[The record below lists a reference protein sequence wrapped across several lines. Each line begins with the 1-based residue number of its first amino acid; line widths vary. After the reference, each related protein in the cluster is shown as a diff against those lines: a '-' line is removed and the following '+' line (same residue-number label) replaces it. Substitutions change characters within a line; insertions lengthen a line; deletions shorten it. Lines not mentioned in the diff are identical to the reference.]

1 MCRYFGMINWI
12 LVSVI
17 AALLLVG
24 CASTGQ
30 SPADEGGSAEGSE
43 DLDQLVMQGPAN
55 VLALSVPFFQVLDDG
70 ALEEHAEEVRYEPW
84 KNPDE
89 LRARLS
95 SEQADVSAVPTYVGA
110 NLYNRELD
118 VRLINTLVWGMLYV
132 VGPDGEQTDWSSL
145 EGQSVIVPFKGDMP
159 DLVFRYL
166 AEKNG
171 LDPQE
176 DLDIQYVSAPPEA
189 VQTLLS
195 GRADYAVLPEHLAT
209 VAVLKGGQA
218 EVPLARSLS
227 LQEEWAA
234 ATGREP
240 RFPQAGI
247 LVSGQIA
254 DEHPEVVEA
263 LQAQFEE
270 SIRWINENPEEA
282 ARLAAERMDGIEAP
296 VAEAAIPNL
305 NLEYRTAAEAKEE
318 LEFFFEELST
328 LSPEIIGGKLPDDG
342 FYYGE

>member
-1 MCRYFGMINWI
+1 MHRYLKITGLI
-12 LVSVI
+12 LAATI

-24 CASTGQ
+24 CASNGQ
-30 SPADEGGSAEGSE
+30 SPADEGGSAEAAN
-43 DLDQLVMQGPAN
+43 LDELVMQGPSN

-70 ALEEHAEEVRYEPW
+70 GLEEYAEEVRYEPW

-95 SEQADVSAVPTYVGA
+95 SQQADVSAVPTYVGA

-118 VRLINTLVWGMLYV
+118 VRLINTLVWGLLYV
-132 VGPDGEQTDWSSL
+132 VGPDVEQADWSSL
-145 EGQSVIVPFKGDMP
+145 EGKSIIVPFKGDMP

-171 LDPQE
+171 LNPQE

-189 VQTLLS
+189 VQALVS

-209 VAVLKGGQA
+209 VAVRKGGQA
-218 EVPLARSLS
+218 EVPLARSIS

-247 LVSGQIA
+247 LVSGQLA
-254 DEHPEVVEA
+254 EEHPEVVEA

-270 SIRWINENPEEA
+270 SIGWINENPEEA
-282 ARLAAERMDGIEAP
+282 AQLAAERIDSIEAP

-305 NLEYRTAAEAKEE
+305 NLRYRTAAEAKEE

-328 LSPEIIGGKLPDDG
+328 LSPEIIGGNLPDDG